1 MQFKGVNTEQRVQK
15 LMLREG
21 LIFMQMYGGRI
32 RRRLSNGVHSVGE
45 NVNKTNADP

>member
-15 LMLREG
+15 LLREG
-21 LIFMQMYGGRI
+21 LIFMQMYGRRI
-32 RRRLSNGVHSVGE
+32 RRCLSNGVHSVGE

>member
-15 LMLREG
+15 LMLHEG
-21 LIFMQMYGGRI
+21 LIFMQMHGRRI
-32 RRRLSNGVHSVGE
+32 RRYLSNGVHSVGE